1 MHTILGANGQIA
13 REVSKELFK
22 NYTQKIRQVSRNPE
36 KVNTSDEIFSANL
49 LNPQQTNDAVKGSEI
64 VYLTVGLP
72 LNTKIW
78 QEQFPIIMHNVVA
91 ACERQKAKLAFFDN
105 TYMYPQ
111 NAHPLTEETPFQPVG
126 EKGKVRAEIAE
137 FLLKA
142 MLEKKIEAVICRAPE
157 FYGKDKTQS
166 FINTFL
172 FNHIKE
178 NKKPQVML
186 NEKTLRT
193 LIWTPDAAK
202 AMILIASQS
211 ENYNQTWHL
220 PCDDNR
226 LSFEEM
232 IKLSEKIKK
241 RKIEYEILSRET
253 IENNYSELSELL
265 PRYEYDNI
273 FVSDKFKQKFPE
285 FEITSYET
293 GIRLMIEE

>member
-78 QEQFPIIMHNVVA
+78 KEQFPIIMHNVVA

-111 NAHPLTEETPFQPVG
+111 NAHPITEETPFQPVG

-142 MLEKKIEAVICRAPE
+142 MLEKRIEAVICRAPE

-172 FNHIKE
+172 FNKIKE

-241 RKIEYEILSRET
+241 RKIEYEILSRES
-253 IENNYSELSELL
+253 IESNYSELSELL

>member
-78 QEQFPIIMHNVVA
+78 QEQFPIIMQNVVA

-111 NAHPLTEETPFQPVG
+111 NAHPITEETPFQPVG

-232 IKLSEKIKK
+232 
-241 RKIEYEILSRET
+241 
-253 IENNYSELSELL
+253 
-265 PRYEYDNI
+265 D
-273 FVSDKFKQKFPE
+273 
-285 FEITSYET
+285 
-293 GIRLMIEE
+293 

>member
-13 REVSKELFK
+13 REVSQELFK

-111 NAHPLTEETPFQPVG
+111 NAHPITEETPFQPVG

-142 MLEKKIEAVICRAPE
+142 MLEKRIEAVICRAPE

-172 FNHIKE
+172 FNKIKE

-241 RKIEYEILSRET
+241 RKIEYEILSRES
-253 IENNYSELSELL
+253 IESNYSELSELL